1 VPPLVCYYYHPGYAY
16 SSGTKFKKG
25 NFSIENILAN
35 KGIRRGWEADQ
46 IDEELIKQKKIKKGE
61 SFMKLINKLTI
72 LLQIGHVLNA
82 DQGLHDEL
90 LILEHILISHA
101 LNGADEEADA
111 LDGEHADVDLLLIV
125 GGQVGDQTL
134 EAGHE
139 VVIKLGEVLLE
150 TLGDDAEREQHLG
163 INLILKKYLFDQGVG
178 LRGQRLLE
186 EGSDLV
192 QNLGRV
198 LLNTVA
204 LLGEVD
210 QRPDEVQ

>member
-1 VPPLVCYYYHPGYAY
+1 
-16 SSGTKFKKG
+16 
-25 NFSIENILAN
+25 
-35 KGIRRGWEADQ
+35 
-46 IDEELIKQKKIKKGE
+46 
-61 SFMKLINKLTI
+61 MKLINKLTI

-178 LRGQRLLE
+178 LRVQRLLE

>member
-1 VPPLVCYYYHPGYAY
+1 MRV
-16 SSGTKFKKG
+16 
-25 NFSIENILAN
+25 
-35 KGIRRGWEADQ
+35 
-46 IDEELIKQKKIKKGE
+46 
-61 SFMKLINKLTI
+61 I

-150 TLGDDAEREQHLG
+150 TLGDDAEREQHL
-163 INLILKKYLFDQGVG
+163 FDQGVG
-178 LRGQRLLE
+178 LRVQRLLE